1 MAIQREHELKWY
13 AEMRQEVEQRWG
25 IDFGFFKLTECLPM
39 GNYRFQGRKQLE
51 KKIEERQ
58 AGRKKLD
65 DIL

>member
-1 MAIQREHELKWY
+1 
-13 AEMRQEVEQRWG
+13 V
-25 IDFGFFKLTECLPM
+25 
-39 GNYRFQGRKQLE
+39 GNYRFQGRKQLV